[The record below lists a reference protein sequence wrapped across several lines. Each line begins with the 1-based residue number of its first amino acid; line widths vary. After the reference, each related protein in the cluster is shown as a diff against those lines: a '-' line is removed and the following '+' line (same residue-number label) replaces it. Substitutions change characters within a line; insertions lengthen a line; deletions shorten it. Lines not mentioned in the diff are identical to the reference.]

1 MPAWCC
7 ARPRG
12 DNLTRDIEAQL
23 RATFGALVCK
33 TTIPASVKVGESHA
47 RFLPVVSYAPRSPA
61 AKAFEQLTREVIR
74 HGQSK
79 HGSTARDDGKSDSSN
94 GSNGRVRRRV
104 QDDAAG
110 ENEGRGENGSMSAA
124 APKRRRRP
132 APTGKT
138 KPCKLH
144 LPETLHDRLWYTAR
158 ARRTTVSA
166 IAAKLLDQH
175 LPEWELTQK
184 VS

>member
-1 MPAWCC
+1 MASRNTGAPPGTMASLI
-7 ARPRG
+7 RP
-12 DNLTRDIEAQL
+12 T
-23 RATFGALVCK
+23 V
-33 TTIPASVKVGESHA
+33 PMGESGDV
-47 RFLPVVSYAPRSPA
+47 L
-61 AKAFEQLTREVIR
+61 
-74 HGQSK
+74 
-79 HGSTARDDGKSDSSN
+79 
-94 GSNGRVRRRV
+94 